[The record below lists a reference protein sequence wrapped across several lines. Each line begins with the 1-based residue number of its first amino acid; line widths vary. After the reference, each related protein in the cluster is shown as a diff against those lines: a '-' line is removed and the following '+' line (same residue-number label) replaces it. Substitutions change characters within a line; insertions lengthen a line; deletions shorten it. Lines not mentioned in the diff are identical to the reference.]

1 MNTRTGFKSQN
12 TGVGFTLVE
21 LLLAVVI
28 VLLMLGA
35 VIFNFSRLQRG
46 AGLDEGANQVEALIR
61 FARAQSA
68 HSGRQVQLVIQ
79 PGADSGLGQATPPLS
94 LQWEPDPIN
103 RPGLFEPLPE
113 AAEFLR
119 GIGELVRFD
128 RVRLGDEI
136 NVEKNPTDSLSTP
149 EAPSENSSSASAQF
163 RVGFYPDGSSDS
175 AEIMLASRSEDDHRR
190 LGIQLIGVTG
200 SIRRQRVDQELPNSA
215 GEPTNP
221 PAFAENAIT
230 SNPTRGSASGR

>member
-1 MNTRTGFKSQN
+1 MNTRTGLKSQN
-12 TGVGFTLVE
+12 TGAGFTLVE

-35 VIFNFSRLQRG
+35 VIFNFSGLQRG

-68 HSGRQVQLVIQ
+68 HSGRQIQLVIQ
-79 PGADSGLGQATPPLS
+79 PGTDSDTGKPTDNLS
-94 LQWEPDPIN
+94 LVWEPDPIN
-103 RPGLFEPLPE
+103 RPGIFESLPE

-136 NVEKNPTDSLSTP
+136 SVEKNATDPVGPP
-149 EAPSENSSSASAQF
+149 EEPPENSSSTSAQF
-163 RVGFYPDGSSDS
+163 RVGFFPDGSSDS

-190 LGIQLIGVTG
+190 VGIQLTGVTG
-200 SIRRQRVDQELPNSA
+200 SIRRQRIDHELPNSA
-215 GEPTNP
+215 SEPTNP
-221 PAFAENAIT
+221 PAIAENAIT
-230 SNPTRGSASGR
+230 SNPTRRTMSGR